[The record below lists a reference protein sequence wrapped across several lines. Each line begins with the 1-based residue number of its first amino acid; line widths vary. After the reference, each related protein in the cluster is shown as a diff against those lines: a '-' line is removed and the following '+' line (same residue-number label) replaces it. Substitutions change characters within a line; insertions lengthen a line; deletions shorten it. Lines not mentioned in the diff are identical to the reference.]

1 MDPSATDINMSKL
14 LDCHPAKG
22 LTGVQHSN
30 LRFMI
35 PRHTTTAETPLRK
48 LFVDQLADMHDAEKQ
63 LTKALFLMAKAARSE
78 DLKTLL
84 KVHLKETKGHIETI
98 EQVADSLREELP
110 KKPAMR

>member
-14 LDCHPAKG
+14 LDCHPAKR

-63 LTKALFLMAKAARSE
+63 LTKALFLMAKAAPSE